1 MAYLINLYSE
11 IGEYQPNSA
20 LYVTTGGPV
29 PSIFDCVIPIEDAEL
44 QQDQT
49 KIKLMKSM
57 VKDQFIRE
65 IGSDVKSG

>member
-1 MAYLINLYSE
+1 
-11 IGEYQPNSA
+11 
-20 LYVTTGGPV
+20 
-29 PSIFDCVIPIEDAEL
+29 VIPIEDAEL